1 MQSRAKKAPEETD
14 ISPVIGNASPPDPQL
29 RYLADYKIP
38 TLEDDAISRPAYE
51 AEVNK
56 NSD

>member
-1 MQSRAKKAPEETD
+1 MQSRADQAPEETD
-14 ISPVIGNASPPDPQL
+14 ISPVIGNASPPDPQF
-29 RYLADYKIP
+29 RYLADNKIP
-38 TLEDDAISRPAYE
+38 TPEYDAISRPAYE